1 MIRTKKHFG
10 FSLIELLLAIFIL
23 GVGIISIAALFPAG
37 IAQQQKTKD
46 DVLGPIVARNAMTI
60 LRSRLEQEDFGGAEL
75 RPHLSTQLSESDSGF
90 EPLWSPE
97 LCGFTLSTE
106 SINQWPTI
114 CGDWMWRR
122 PAIVPSD
129 YGDDGDVA
137 SRSVR
142 GAIDIFATSD
152 TDVIENHGPPNIEY
166 WTDTPGLP
174 GIPYNRERHLD
185 FEEQNANGQ
194 YEFVALAPPV
204 VRIMAGERQY
214 PMWDGLPEDAPIAQ
228 YYWDCMF
235 RRYEGRILVAIFV
248 YRVIDPSQQG
258 GYVVD
263 TTDVSVPD
271 FPTRINLR
279 TEASTGSWNAV
290 RGGEILAGTSG
301 DDPQEPW
308 NQWQFPGQW
317 IIDQNGNVHHVH
329 KGRRR
334 LNDDHDVQLSTQP
347 AELPAF
353 RFGAETDVAGVNVN
367 WWDKQIDEP
376 VPLETGFIREG
387 VVTDIWFVPTMD
399 TLHRRIIPVYA
410 TVQEL

>member
-1 MIRTKKHFG
+1 MIRAKKHFG

-46 DVLGPIVARNAMTI
+46 DVLGPIIARNALTI

-75 RPHLSTQLSESDSGF
+75 RPQKATQLSESYNGF
-90 EPLWSPE
+90 DPLWSPE

-106 SINQWPTI
+106 SINPWPTI

-129 YGDDGDVA
+129 YGDNADPA

-142 GAIDIFATSD
+142 GAIDIFATLD
-152 TDVIENHGPPNIEY
+152 TDVVDTHGPPNIEY
-166 WTDTPGLP
+166 WTDIAGLP

-185 FEEQNANGQ
+185 IEEQNDSGQ

-214 PMWDGLPEDAPIAQ
+214 PMWDGLPEDAPSPQ

-248 YRVIDPSQQG
+248 YRIIDPSQEG
-258 GYVVD
+258 GYTVD
-263 TTDVSVPD
+263 TSGLSYPD
-271 FPTRINLR
+271 FPRRINLR
-279 TEASTGSWNAV
+279 NEASTGSWGSFS
-290 RGGEILAGTSG
+290 GGENLTGTNG
-301 DDPQEPW
+301 DDPNEPL

-317 IIDQNGNVHHVH
+317 IVDQNGNVHHVQ

-334 LNDDHDVQLSTQP
+334 VNDDHDVRLSTRP
-347 AELPAF
+347 APIPAF
-353 RFGAETDVAGVNVN
+353 RFGDEDIEGVNVN
-367 WWDKQIDEP
+367 WWDKQLDNSI
-376 VPLETGFIREG
+376 PLGTGFIYEG
-387 VVTDIWFVPTMD
+387 VVTDIWFVPTKD
-399 TLHRRIIPVYA
+399 TFNRRIIPVYA